1 MAWEQEKKEKYTIF
15 KPIVT
20 NAQNFEKDIL
30 SLNTAENK
38 IIDTR
43 SVSLSENAIAH
54 FAKLFNQHANDHLS
68 FITVVPSLD
77 EMSRLEDYFVAVPTI
92 SEAIDYI
99 YMEELERNL

>member
-1 MAWEQEKKEKYTIF
+1 MAWEQEKKEKYKIF

-20 NAQNFEKDIL
+20 NAQDFEKDIL

-68 FITVVPSLD
+68 FIIVVPSLD

>member
-20 NAQNFEKDIL
+20 NVQDFEKDIL

-43 SVSLSENAIAH
+43 SVSLSEIAIAH
-54 FAKLFNQHANDHLS
+54 FSKLFNQHANDHLS
-68 FITVVPSLD
+68 FIIVVSSLD
-77 EMSRLEDYFVAVPTI
+77 EMTRLEDYFLAVPTI